1 METRGRKGHT
11 REKKGRRKKENIF
24 APNVVQKLTLRIPE
38 EKTHTIPLRLGGE
51 ELIE

>member
-11 REKKGRRKKENIF
+11 REKKERRKKENIF
-24 APNVVQKLTLRIPE
+24 APNVAQKLTLKIPD

-51 ELIE
+51 EFIE